1 MILSTSLVLVGQLLE
16 QPIPISNVACEPA
29 FQPLQKRSCQTG
41 IMASSLQ
48 HPDCLTLSQDVE
60 LFSMKKTFGFPEAL
74 LERGPVHLTC
84 LPPTRVDQ
92 FLNAGCSAS
101 AGGARFPQ
109 QQFPTPGLQ
118 HSQPQQ
124 SGWQHDGS
132 QQLSQPHPH
141 PPSSWWP

>member
-1 MILSTSLVLVGQLLE
+1 MLIGQLLE

-41 IMASSLQ
+41 IMACSLQ
-48 HPDCLTLSQDVE
+48 HPDCLTLPQDVE
-60 LFSMKKTFGFPEAL
+60 LFSMKKTFGFPKAL
-74 LERGPVHLTC
+74 LERGPVHLAY
-84 LPPTRVDQ
+84 LPPTR
-92 FLNAGCSAS
+92 AA
-101 AGGARFPQ
+101 GARPPQ

-132 QQLSQPHPH
+132 QQLSQPQPH